1 MLVFT
6 IGFIESMIASKR
18 YAHKNDYQVYPN
30 RELVAI
36 GTAGRSSD
44 PDLD

>member
-1 MLVFT
+1 MLVSV
-6 IGFIESMIASKR
+6 IGFIECMIAAKR

-36 GTAGRSSD
+36 GAQSCSRVSFAI
-44 PDLD
+44 